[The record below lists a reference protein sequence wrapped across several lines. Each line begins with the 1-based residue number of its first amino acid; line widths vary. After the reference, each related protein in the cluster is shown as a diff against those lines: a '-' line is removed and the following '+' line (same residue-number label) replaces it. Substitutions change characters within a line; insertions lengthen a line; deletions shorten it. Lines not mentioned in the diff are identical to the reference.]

1 MKEGGTYVFVYK
13 EHGDLEA
20 PLILFLHGGGVSG
33 WMWDEQIQYFTHYH
47 CIVPDLPEH
56 GKTGGE
62 RHFSV
67 KGSAEQCIQL
77 IVEKAKGKKVIVVGF
92 SLGAQ
97 ILIQML
103 SMKPNIADIA
113 VINSALSRP
122 VLSGRKLLRS
132 TVKLSFP
139 LIKKRWFS
147 KLQAKTLYV
156 GKDDF
161 EKYYEESCHLRLD
174 TLLRVLD
181 ENMSFE
187 IPAGFS
193 QVKGKILVTVGER
206 EKVVMK
212 KSVRDLVEVNS
223 NCTGV
228 MLQGMGHGAPLGM
241 PQFFNQMVE
250 KWISEGE
257 LLPGCQLIS

>member
-1 MKEGGTYVFVYK
+1 MSLYYNEC
-13 EHGDLEA
+13 GDLGA
-20 PLILFLHGGGVSG
+20 PLTLFLHGGGVSG
-33 WMWDEQIQYFTHYH
+33 WMWEEQIRYCTQYH

-62 RHFSV
+62 RHFSI
-67 KGSAEQCIQL
+67 KGSAKKCIQL
-77 IVEKAKGKKVIVVGF
+77 IEEKAKGKKVIVVGF

-103 SMKPNIADIA
+103 SMKPDLADIA
-113 VINSALSRP
+113 VINSALVRP
-122 VLSGRKLLRS
+122 VLKDRKLLRS

-147 KLQAKTLYV
+147 KLQAKTVYV

-161 EKYYEESCHLRLD
+161 EKCYEESCRLRLD

-187 IPAGFS
+187 IPVGFS
-193 QVKGKILVTVGER
+193 KAKGKILVTVGGKR
-206 EKVVMK
+206 KSSDEKISK
-212 KSVRDLVEVNS
+212 RPCKS
-223 NCTGV
+223 
-228 MLQGMGHGAPLGM
+228 
-241 PQFFNQMVE
+241 
-250 KWISEGE
+250 E
-257 LLPGCQLIS
+257 LKLYRCHATRIGSWSTFDNATYL